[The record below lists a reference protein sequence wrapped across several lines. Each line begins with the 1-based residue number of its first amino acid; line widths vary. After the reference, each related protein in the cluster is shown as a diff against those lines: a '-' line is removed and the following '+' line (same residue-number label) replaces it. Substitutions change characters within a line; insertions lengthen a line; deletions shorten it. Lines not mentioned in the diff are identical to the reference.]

1 MKPEAMRKVK
11 KKREREKKEEWV
23 VGVIPNLLFQ
33 HAPPYKKEDV
43 VMILRQNRSEL
54 KVILMHRT
62 ETVGLLH
69 TKGHVSFM
77 QGTSFFFQFSPLIFK
92 ISLI

>member
-11 KKREREKKEEWV
+11 KKRERERKEEWV
-23 VGVIPNLLFQ
+23 VGVIPNLIFQ
-33 HAPPYKKEDV
+33 HAPLYKKEDV
-43 VMILRQNRSEL
+43 VMILRQNRLEL

-62 ETVGLLH
+62 QAVGLLH
-69 TKGHVSFM
+69 TKRHVSFM

-92 ISLI
+92 IS